1 MLALTPRHFD
11 EPGAYLLLI
20 ELDASLSVTSPAP
33 VVLAPGRYAY
43 CGGYCWAPMALLF
56 VAGVMNLVWVAAI
69 AAFVLMEKEAPFGV
83 ATGRIAA
90 VVFVFLGLRLIA
102 VG

>member
-1 MLALTPRHFD
+1 
-11 EPGAYLLLI
+11 
-20 ELDASLSVTSPAP
+20 
-33 VVLAPGRYAY
+33 
-43 CGGYCWAPMALLF
+43 MALLF

-69 AAFVLMEKEAPFGV
+69 AALVPMEKTAPFGV

-102 VG
+102 VV

>member
-1 MLALTPRHFD
+1 MPALTPRHFS

-20 ELDASLSVTSPAP
+20 ELDASLSVTSP

-43 CGGYCWAPMALLF
+43 FGGCCWAPMALQS
-56 VAGVMNLVWVAAI
+56 VAGVMNLLWVAAI
-69 AAFVLMEKEAPFGV
+69 AAFVLMENAAPFGV
-83 ATGRIAA
+83 ATVRIAA

>member
-1 MLALTPRHFD
+1 M
-11 EPGAYLLLI
+11 
-20 ELDASLSVTSPAP
+20 AP
-33 VVLAPGRYAY
+33 
-43 CGGYCWAPMALLF
+43 LF

-69 AAFVLMEKEAPFGV
+69 AAFVPMEKAAPFGV